1 MTQEISDKEDVKYK
15 EKANCTPV
23 AYFIIEEA
31 NRIKLQNDY
40 SCQDDV
46 HLKCKTLFN
55 GEFSVTIPM
64 DDFRDKNIK
73 RQIEKS
79 VEFAAFSSNLSVGKI
94 NALLYN
100 HILELMDDNITQL
113 NHKPGFYKTE
123 QGEWYFSSHDE
134 NAEHESEKVQNSV
147 FTKNKY
153 EDDRAFEIVSQYC
166 ELVKKHRTEKLAVL
180 RMAGLLLTPL
190 KSLGYELKKLIVFC
204 GCEHNEQK
212 QMLCD
217 WIQVYNR
224 ETVDY
229 DMTIRFTGARKC
241 NIEKEAYDSKD
252 CILLIDDNTAEN
264 TKKPFTRCEH
274 EKVQLL
280 ADLFSFARTKP
291 KSFVECI
298 GAVISDR
305 LMHEKILSEEAFLFC
320 DLRQLGDMKRHSSDV
335 YYKFDQIVVNHICI
349 LFEQR
354 KKNVEAFRESKE
366 KSFRFTSSENAYQM
380 LCACVN
386 VFRDLCQYYQVK
398 TMTEDDWMQW
408 KEDLYLMIH
417 DSENFHNPDVH
428 YEKFRSRL
436 HECICEEKVK
446 LIDSD
451 AMNENLS
458 KAEPVIYVKDNLL
471 LLKSDVF
478 KTMISTDPM
487 LAMDAEGTELRKILR
502 KKGMLLCNSGEENSR
517 YLYRTSLGGEG
528 REYFI
533 ALNCDILDD
542 EVKQMLPRKE
552 SAAYHAV
559 QACDGVERIRLGETE
574 GGQPVYWSIGADL
587 MNRHL
592 FVRGKSGAGKTYL
605 LTALAKKLHDAGKRV
620 IIMDCA
626 KVRGYD
632 FTELHK
638 VVSLEYIMHNIT
650 VSKKFDPVS
659 KVLPTLERILIMRGD
674 SEQTEHFLQELMQY
688 CEANKKK
695 GIDTYLILD
704 EVADMDIS
712 TSTALG
718 KILLQGRKINLNV
731 IAATQILSGKGVKSK
746 QEILGQCSLQIALPV
761 DRSMQRKIAK
771 EIDSV
776 KPEQCCKLLASLQQG
791 EAVVF
796 GELET
801 EPGTVE
807 PQRYIKAKITLQ

>member
-1 MTQEISDKEDVKYK
+1 
-15 EKANCTPV
+15 
-23 AYFIIEEA
+23 
-31 NRIKLQNDY
+31 
-40 SCQDDV
+40 
-46 HLKCKTLFN
+46 
-55 GEFSVTIPM
+55 
-64 DDFRDKNIK
+64 
-73 RQIEKS
+73 
-79 VEFAAFSSNLSVGKI
+79 
-94 NALLYN
+94 
-100 HILELMDDNITQL
+100 
-113 NHKPGFYKTE
+113 
-123 QGEWYFSSHDE
+123 
-134 NAEHESEKVQNSV
+134 
-147 FTKNKY
+147 
-153 EDDRAFEIVSQYC
+153 
-166 ELVKKHRTEKLAVL
+166 
-180 RMAGLLLTPL
+180 
-190 KSLGYELKKLIVFC
+190 
-204 GCEHNEQK
+204 
-212 QMLCD
+212 
-217 WIQVYNR
+217 
-224 ETVDY
+224 
-229 DMTIRFTGARKC
+229 
-241 NIEKEAYDSKD
+241 
-252 CILLIDDNTAEN
+252 
-264 TKKPFTRCEH
+264 
-274 EKVQLL
+274 
-280 ADLFSFARTKP
+280 
-291 KSFVECI
+291 
-298 GAVISDR
+298 
-305 LMHEKILSEEAFLFC
+305 MHEKILSEEAFLFC
-320 DLRQLGDMKRHSSDV
+320 DLRQLGDMKRHTSDV
-335 YYKFDQIVVNHICI
+335 YYKFDQIVVNHICR

-398 TMTEDDWMQW
+398 TMTEDDWTQW

-574 GGQPVYWSIGADL
+574 DGQPVYWSIGADL

-632 FTELHK
+632 FTELRK

-807 PQRYIKAKITLQ
+807 SQRYIKAKITLQ